1 MRISI
6 STNIFLLAVL
16 FHLTA
21 CNNSTVNDTEEIAQ
35 SDTVELN
42 ESNETIIMPSAVE
55 FPSLDGLLISGVLW
69 EIDTKAPILLL
80 CHQAGSNYHEYDEIA
95 PQLNELGF
103 NCLAIDQRAGGVLFD
118 LVNQTADRAIS
129 ENKTVSYVD
138 AEQDLLASINYC
150 PNRYHTPVILWGS
163 SYSAGLSLHLAES
176 NENVEAVI
184 AFSPGDYFEEQ
195 RPLLAERMKSF
206 TKPFF
211 ITSAKHESK
220 VITSF
225 LDKTI
230 SDSLHVHFI
239 PEKDG
244 NHGSKALWSETI
256 NHDEYW
262 SAIKLFL
269 NRLKK

>member
-1 MRISI
+1 MRISSSI
-6 STNIFLLAVL
+6 NVFLLTVL
-16 FHLTA
+16 FHVTA
-21 CNNSTVNDTEEIAQ
+21 CDNSTVNDTEVIAQ
-35 SDTVELN
+35 SDTVALN

-69 EIDTKAPILLL
+69 EIDPKAPILLL

-95 PQLNELGF
+95 PQLNSLGF

-129 ENKTVSYVD
+129 ENKTISYVD
-138 AEQDLLASINYC
+138 AEQDVLASINYC
-150 PNRYHTPVILWGS
+150 ANRYHKPVILWGS
-163 SYSAGLSLHLAES
+163 SYSAGLGLHLAEV
-176 NENVEAVI
+176 NKNVEAVI

-220 VITSF
+220 EITSF
-225 LDKTI
+225 LDTAI

-244 NHGSKALWSETI
+244 KHGSKALWSETK

-269 NRLKK
+269 NRLKN

>member
-1 MRISI
+1 MQIPSHRN
-6 STNIFLLAVL
+6 TFLLV
-16 FHLTA
+16 FMFYFTA
-21 CNNSTVNDTEEIAQ
+21 CDHSTVVGTEEISQ
-35 SDTVELN
+35 SDTVAMDQ
-42 ESNETIIMPSAVE
+42 SNEKMIMPSAVE

-69 EIDTKAPILLL
+69 EIDPKAPLLLL

-129 ENKTVSYVD
+129 ENKTVSYLD
-138 AEQDLLASINYC
+138 AEQDILASINYC
-150 PNRYHTPVILWGS
+150 ANRYHTPVILWGS

-195 RPLLAERMKSF
+195 RPPLVERMKNF
-206 TKPFF
+206 TKPFL

-225 LDKTI
+225 LDNTI

-244 NHGSKALWSETI
+244 KHGSKALWSETI
-256 NHDEYW
+256 NHEEYW
-262 SAIKLFL
+262 SEIKLFL